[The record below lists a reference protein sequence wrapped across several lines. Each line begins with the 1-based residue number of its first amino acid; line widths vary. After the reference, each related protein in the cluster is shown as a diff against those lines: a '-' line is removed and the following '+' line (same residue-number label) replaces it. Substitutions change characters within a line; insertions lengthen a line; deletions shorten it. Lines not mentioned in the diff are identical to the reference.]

1 MCVTWCIEVFYKWL
15 IIFCHFVVVEIY
27 QCDFFFLSPFAF
39 AGASLVQYFTKTSSI
54 PVCCSL
60 IIVTL
65 ILVMSLP
72 INIRIRLKIL
82 VLGVKIRISGQ
93 LKTSPFL
100 YYLKWSNQLACFSD
114 SWPLALLIYSYL
126 NLLTEAWSSDMGF
139 SASLWTHD
147 FCTLLSSTV
156 TIHWTH
162 QLSRKLSPFCF
173 NCQFDY

>member
-1 MCVTWCIEVFYKWL
+1 LLSKSTNGTSFS
-15 IIFCHFVVVEIY
+15 
-27 QCDFFFLSPFAF
+27 FLLLLLPGHHWYNIS
-39 AGASLVQYFTKTSSI
+39 QRH

-72 INIRIRLKIL
+72 INKRIRLKIL
-82 VLGVKIRISGQ
+82 VLGVKIRRSGQ

-139 SASLWTHD
+139 WASLWAHD

-156 TIHWTH
+156 SIH
-162 QLSRKLSPFCF
+162 
-173 NCQFDY
+173 